1 MILEKQT
8 EANVLVDGQAQESI
22 GMSLDLDSAQI
33 LMQMLSKNLY
43 SDDIGSAIRECA
55 SNALDSHRR
64 AGVDEPIIVS
74 FKASA
79 ANNYEFCVEDFGI
92 GLDDED
98 VKNIISK
105 YGKSTK
111 RDSATELGMMGLG
124 FKAPLAYSSSF
135 YFVCRKNGME
145 RKYMM
150 YEGEDTNTIDLLYEK
165 ETTERNGVKIIIP
178 VKYSDKWQFH
188 KKIKE
193 QLCYFESVYF
203 DVPEDSSITNEFII
217 SRHEHFQ
224 FSEMST
230 DDRLHICLDNVYYPL
245 DFDKLGINMIDFP
258 IALRFSLSD
267 GLYPTPNRESLRYT
281 QEAKKIIMQR
291 LTDVADYFIG
301 KYNET
306 VEEGNDI
313 KSVVNYLEKSGYY
326 LTMENGDK
334 QKIDP
339 FVGFSTIKP
348 AIPQLE
354 GVKLLN
360 FSGVYK
366 VHKQSIL
373 QNSYKVKYSLRYKRM
388 LDMEKH
394 YTYGF
399 NIQNVCNGDANVYI
413 YEDRIPGIK
422 KDYLRATC
430 KESDYNFFVKAA
442 KPMAL
447 GIPAKFDPN
456 TYYHFLGLKN
466 YPKEQWRQVISEYQ
480 HVISLLS
487 ADFINLDELEVPQH
501 FIDSRK
507 KVKVSVSGTGVP
519 GVRRQKLK
527 GEINGK
533 EGDDLQKW
541 SEGRCCKFVPTIYKL
556 ESLESDNNLKVYAH
570 HDDYMKLDA
579 LFGCIQKQ
587 KMKVVTF
594 SQRELNIVKNSEIH
608 NLMSLEQFMEG
619 KNKPFKRMVTAYLI
633 KQMMDKYRSTFDR
646 YVQVGYT
653 CKAIQTRLEVLSKY
667 AASNYYLPG
676 YSGGSVAAKEFL
688 DSMLAVAEEHK
699 LFDMT
704 IYPEVMEMQEIFDK
718 LPFLNS
724 FMYGVGF
731 YQPDSP
737 LVNVLADLFKYYKY
751 KINLEHYNVKLNEEV
766 ITEETIEELV
776 NNN

>member
-8 EANVLVDGQAQESI
+8 EANVLIDGQAQESI

-64 AGVDEPIIVS
+64 AGVDEPIVVS
-74 FKASA
+74 FKPSA
-79 ANNYEFCVEDFGI
+79 ASNYEFCVEDFGI
-92 GLDDED
+92 GLDADD

-111 RDSATELGMMGLG
+111 RNSATELGMMGLG

-135 YFVCRKNGME
+135 YFVCRKDGME

-150 YEGEDTNTIDLLYEK
+150 YEGEDTNTIDLLYETP
-165 ETTERNGVKIIIP
+165 TTERNGVKVIIP
-178 VKYSDKWQFH
+178 VKYQDRWQFH

-203 DVPEDSSITNEFII
+203 DVPEDATINNDFII

-245 DFDKLGINMIDFP
+245 DFEKLGIDRIEFP

-281 QEAKKIIMQR
+281 QEAKAIIMKKFV
-291 LTDVADYFIG
+291 DVADYFVN

-313 KSVVNYLEKSGYY
+313 KSVINYLEKSGYH
-326 LTMENGDK
+326 LAMENGK
-334 QKIDP
+334 KYRIDP
-339 FVGFSTIKP
+339 FVDFSTIQP

-354 GVKLLN
+354 GIKLLD
-360 FSGVYK
+360 FAAVYK
-366 VHKQSIL
+366 RNKQFML
-373 QNSYKVKYSLRYKRM
+373 GNSFKVRYSLRYKRM
-388 LDMEKH
+388 HDMEKH
-394 YTYGF
+394 YVYGY
-399 NIQNVCNGDANVYI
+399 NVENVCNGQANVYV
-413 YEDRIPGIK
+413 YQDRIPGIK

-430 KESDYNFFVKAA
+430 KESDYNFFVKPA
-442 KPMAL
+442 KPMQL

-456 TYYHFLGLKN
+456 TYYHALLLKD
-466 YPKEQWRQVISEYQ
+466 YPKEQWRQVIEEYQ
-480 HVISLLS
+480 HVMSLISVN
-487 ADFINLDELEVPQH
+487 FIDLDEFEVPQY
-501 FIDSRK
+501 FIDSKK
-507 KVKVSVSGTGVP
+507 KVKVIVSGTGVP

-533 EGDDLQKW
+533 EADDLQKW
-541 SEGRCCKFVPTIYKL
+541 SDGRCCKFVPKVYKL
-556 ESLESDNNLKVYAH
+556 EKLESDKDLKVYAH

-594 SQRELNIVKNSEIH
+594 SQRELSIVKDSQIH

-619 KNKPFKRMVTAYLI
+619 KNKPFKRMATAYLI
-633 KQMMDKYRSTFDR
+633 RKMIDKYRSTFER
-646 YVQVGYT
+646 NVQVGYT
-653 CKAIQTRLEVLSKY
+653 CSPLRKKLDVLSKY
-667 AASNYYLPG
+667 ASDHYYLPG
-676 YSGGSVAAKEFL
+676 YSGGATAAKEFL
-688 DSMLAVAEEHK
+688 ESMLVVAEENK

-704 IYPEVMEMQEIFDK
+704 IYPEVIELQEIFDK
-718 LPFLNS
+718 LPFLNT
-724 FMYGVGF
+724 FMRGVG
-731 YQPDSP
+731 YYDDKND
-737 LVNVLADLFKYYKY
+737 LVNVLADLFKYYRYRVDLK
-751 KINLEHYNVKLNEEV
+751 HYHLTLNEEV
-766 ITEETIEELV
+766 LTEETIEELV
-776 NNN
+776 D

>member
-1 MILEKQT
+1 MILEKQK

-64 AGVDEPIIVS
+64 AGVDEPIVVS
-74 FKASA
+74 LKASA

-92 GLDDED
+92 GLDAED

-135 YFVCRKNGME
+135 YFVCRKDGME

-165 ETTERNGVKIIIP
+165 ETTERNGVKVIIP

-230 DDRLHICLDNVYYPL
+230 DDKLHICLDNVYYPL
-245 DFDKLGINMIDFP
+245 DFEKLGIDRIDFP
-258 IALRFSLSD
+258 VALRFSLSD

-281 QEAKKIIMQR
+281 QEAKIIIKER
-291 LTDVADYFIG
+291 LANVADYFIT
-301 KYNET
+301 KYNESI
-306 VEEGNDI
+306 EEGNDI
-313 KSVVNYLEKSGYY
+313 KSVINYLEKSGYF
-326 LTMENGDK
+326 LTMENG
-334 QKIDP
+334 QKERIDS
-339 FVGFSTIKP
+339 FVKFSKIQP

-354 GVKLLN
+354 GIKLLN
-360 FSGVYK
+360 FTAVYK
-366 VHKQSIL
+366 AHKQFIL
-373 QNSYKVKYSLRYKRM
+373 SNSFKCKFSLRYKRM
-388 LDMEKH
+388 HDMDKH
-394 YTYGF
+394 YVYGY
-399 NIQNVCNGDANVYI
+399 NIENVCNGSAKVYV
-413 YEDRIPGIK
+413 YQDRIPGIK

-430 KESDYNFFVKAA
+430 VESDNNFFVKPA
-442 KPMAL
+442 KPMTL
-447 GIPAKFDPN
+447 GHPAKFDN
-456 TYYHFLGLKN
+456 TTYYHALGLKS
-466 YPKEQWRQVISEYQ
+466 YPKSQWRQVIEEYN
-480 HVISLLS
+480 HIISLIS
-487 ADFINLDELEVPQH
+487 ANFIDLDALVVPQQ
-501 FIDSRK
+501 FIDSK
-507 KVKVSVSGTGVP
+507 KKIKPSAIGTGIP

-533 EGDDLQKW
+533 EADDLQKW
-541 SEGRCCKFVPTIYKL
+541 SDGRCCKFVPIIYKL
-556 ESLESDNNLKVYAH
+556 EKLESDKNLKVYAH

-594 SQRELNIVKNSEIH
+594 SQRELNIIKDSEIH
-608 NLMSLEQFMEG
+608 NLISLEQFMEG
-619 KNKPFKRMVTAYLI
+619 KNKPFKRMATAYLI
-633 KQMMDKYRSTFDR
+633 RKMMDKYRSTFER
-646 YVQVGYT
+646 NVQVGYT
-653 CKAIQTRLEVLSKY
+653 CSPLRKKLDVLSKY
-667 AASNYYLPG
+667 AADHYYLPG
-676 YSGGSVAAKEFL
+676 YSGGSDAAKEFL
-688 DSMLAVAEEHK
+688 ESMLVVAEEHK

-704 IYPEVMEMQEIFDK
+704 IYPEVMELQEIFDK
-718 LPFLNS
+718 LPFLNT
-724 FMYGVGF
+724 FMRGVG
-731 YQPDSP
+731 YYDEKND
-737 LVNVLADLFKYYKY
+737 LVNVLADLFKYYRYRVDLK
-751 KINLEHYNVKLNEEV
+751 HYNIKLNEEV
-766 ITEETIEELV
+766 ISEETIEELV
-776 NNN
+776 NN

>member
-1 MILEKQT
+1 MILEKQK

-74 FKASA
+74 FKASTY
-79 ANNYEFCVEDFGI
+79 NNYEFCVEDFGI
-92 GLDDED
+92 GLDAED

-135 YFVCRKNGME
+135 YFVCRKDGME

-230 DDRLHICLDNVYYPL
+230 DDKLHICLDNVYYPL
-245 DFDKLGINMIDFP
+245 DFEKLGIDRIDFP
-258 IALRFSLSD
+258 VALRFSLSD

-281 QEAKKIIMQR
+281 QEAKVIIKQK
-291 LTDVADYFIG
+291 LADVADYFVT
-301 KYNET
+301 KYNEAI
-306 VEEGNDI
+306 EDGNDI
-313 KSVVNYLEKSGYY
+313 KSVINYLEKNGYY
-326 LTMENGDK
+326 LTLENG
-334 QKIDP
+334 QKERIDS
-339 FVGFSTIKP
+339 FVKFSTIQP

-354 GVKLLN
+354 GVKILD
-360 FSGVYK
+360 FPSVYRA
-366 VHKQSIL
+366 HKQFLLS
-373 QNSYKVKYSLRYKRM
+373 NSYKCKYSLRYKRM
-388 LDMEKH
+388 HDMEKH
-394 YTYGF
+394 YVYGY
-399 NIQNVCNGDANVYI
+399 NIENICNGSAKVYM
-413 YEDRIPGIK
+413 YQDRIPGIK

-430 KESDYNFFVKAA
+430 KESDNNFFVKPA
-442 KPMAL
+442 KPMQL
-447 GIPAKFDPN
+447 GHPAKFDN
-456 TYYHFLGLKN
+456 TTYYHALGLKS
-466 YPKEQWRQVISEYQ
+466 YPKHQWRQVIEEYQ
-480 HVISLLS
+480 YVISLIS
-487 ADFINLDELEVPQH
+487 ANFIDLDELVVPQQ
-501 FIDSRK
+501 FVDSK
-507 KVKVSVSGTGVP
+507 KKIKPSAIGTGIP

-533 EGDDLQKW
+533 EADELQKW
-541 SEGRCCKFVPTIYKL
+541 SEGRCCKFVPVIYKL
-556 ESLESDNNLKVYAH
+556 EKLESDKNLKVYAH

-587 KMKVVTF
+587 KVKVVTF
-594 SQRELNIVKNSEIH
+594 SQRELNIIKDSEIH
-608 NLMSLEQFMEG
+608 NLISLEQFMEG
-619 KNKPFKRMVTAYLI
+619 KNKPFKRMATAYLI
-633 KQMMDKYRSTFDR
+633 RKMMDKYRSTFER
-646 YVQVGYT
+646 NVQVGYT
-653 CKAIQTRLEVLSKY
+653 CSPLRKKLDLLSKY
-667 AASNYYLPG
+667 ASDHYYLPG
-676 YSGGSVAAKEFL
+676 YSGGSAAAKEFL
-688 DSMLAVAEEHK
+688 ESMLVIAEEHK

-704 IYPEVMEMQEIFDK
+704 IYPEVMELQEIFDK
-718 LPFLNS
+718 LPFLNT
-724 FMYGVGF
+724 FMRGVG
-731 YQPDSP
+731 YYDDKND
-737 LVNVLADLFKYYKY
+737 LVNVLADLFKYYRYRVDLK
-751 KINLEHYNVKLNEEV
+751 HYHLTLNEEV
-766 ITEETIEELV
+766 LSEEQLELLV
-776 NNN
+776 NN